1 MKKIT
6 AHSVLHSLDH
16 YLYNPRL
23 HLDDGT
29 APYTYSYIQNVC
41 LVVRM
46 KKKSQ
51 HTASPRRH
59 LVQHA
64 YPDDG
69 TALRDQGELEFVQ
82 ATRSPSTASTPCGSA
97 TTLE

>member
-1 MKKIT
+1 M
-6 AHSVLHSLDH
+6 V
-16 YLYNPRL
+16 YFYNPRL
-23 HLDDGT
+23 HPDDGT
-29 APYTYSYIQNVC
+29 APYTYSYIQKGW

-51 HTASPRRH
+51 HTASLPRQ

-69 TALRDQGELEFVQ
+69 TALRDHQGEVEFVQ
-82 ATRSPSTASTPCGSA
+82 ATRPQAGVA
-97 TTLE
+97 HMLQQTLQTGTQGQTM